1 MPRIRTEA
9 DHAPRAVFRVTQER
23 EPGRTI
29 VIRHRSV
36 IEGENPTNYILTYA
50 EGQGDLLGDTGTSP
64 RWIAL
69 LHINNGTNDIRV
81 GTFWPRL
88 RAALWRKQQ
97 MVFALNQST
106 MKIQQSRWFECDR
119 RSQEPIR
126 PDPHRTESSDQ
137 PI

>member
-69 LHINNGTNDIRV
+69 LHINNGTNNIRSWDLLAQASR
-81 GTFWPRL
+81 GTLAKTANGICAEPEPDGNST
-88 RAALWRKQQ
+88 QS
-97 MVFALNQST
+97 MV
-106 MKIQQSRWFECDR
+106 
-119 RSQEPIR
+119 
-126 PDPHRTESSDQ
+126 
-137 PI
+137 